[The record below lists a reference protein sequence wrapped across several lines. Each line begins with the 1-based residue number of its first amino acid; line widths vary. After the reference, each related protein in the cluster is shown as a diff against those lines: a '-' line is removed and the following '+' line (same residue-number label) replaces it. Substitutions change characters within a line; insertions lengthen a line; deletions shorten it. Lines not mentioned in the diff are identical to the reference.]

1 MREKI
6 FLLTALLCA
15 VVQGA
20 WAQITFPIVYDDVWD
35 GTSKTK
41 PAYDAGRGYVI
52 INRAS
57 ELAYIREHWEDDS
70 GDGVDKDY
78 WEHNYLLNANIDLGD
93 AVSWIP
99 LGKGKTHAFKGILYG
114 ENHTIRIHIWGT
126 NDNNQGFFADISG
139 TVQDL
144 HLTGK
149 IEVGNAKWVG
159 GIAGSNFGV
168 IKNCWVSADV
178 SSSNSYLGGIVGD
191 NSESD
196 GGKAGTIE
204 YCCMTGN
211 VTNTGENSEVG
222 GIAGCSGGGSG
233 ANTVVRH
240 CTFYG
245 TVTVSHSQHNKYLG
259 TKYGTEENLY
269 DVFNQGEYDA
279 ASSMGL
285 YRQAIRYPYAININI
300 VGLSEVEVSAGG
312 ETDIPGWRHSE
323 TITLT
328 RKSSLPVKSVTVKD
342 ADGNNVSVSGNET
355 SGYTFTMPNKNV
367 NIAFVFDYADW
378 PTDGEGT
385 EASPYLLSSAEEWH
399 YFAHNVL
406 LGRPYSGKVIKLTND
421 ISVSHMVG
429 DSETNLFQGIFDGDG
444 HTLTINL
451 SNQSRFGAPF
461 KCVEGATIRNLRTAG
476 TIDGTGNADGKL
488 LAGMV
493 GVSFGNTTI
502 TGCRS
507 SVTLTTDFGED
518 AAMAGFVAGTKGG
531 SLTISGCVFD
541 GSMTGSTNTRCAG
554 IAGYEYGG
562 TTTTITD
569 CLFTPATLTV
579 STTDD
584 GYTKTFSRDADATIT
599 GCYYTQTL
607 GTAQGTEA
615 STPTSDPGNIGDLVK
630 DYGMVKAYENAI
642 FFDGKYCVVPTVA
655 TVIQPENEWDAVCWQ
670 THTAQA
676 DWTLLGEGSTSGHTL
691 GTAGTTTYYYITDN
705 LNFSNTN
712 AGGSG
717 LTVQGT
723 VYLYIPS
730 GMTLTSTGANA
741 NGQTG
746 AGAGI
751 ELTEGN
757 TLYLVGSGTLNATGG
772 NAANGG
778 NGGTGDDAY
787 MISDNTILGGSGGMG
802 GNGSGGAG
810 AGIAAGASVA
820 FMAPTAMW
828 WDCPSMRLYG
838 LRERQA

>member
-1 MREKI
+1 MRQKI
-6 FLLTALLCA
+6 FLLIALLCA
-15 VVQGA
+15 AAQGA
-20 WAQITFPIVYDDVWD
+20 WADSYDYPE
-35 GTSKTK
+35 KTK
-41 PAYDAGRGYVI
+41 PQFYASYGGKSNVVVI
-52 INRAS
+52 NTAA
-57 ELAYIREHWEDDS
+57 ELAYITEHFYEDS
-70 GDGVDKDY
+70 GFPVDRDDWSQLDYYLNTDIDMGTEHSWLPMGVDSNTGY
-78 WEHNYLLNANIDLGD
+78 
-93 AVSWIP
+93 S
-99 LGKGKTHAFKGILYG
+99 GKFWGNG
-114 ENHTIRIHIWGT
+114 HTITYYIWDLDEAGQGLFSTIHTYGRVYDVNVLCYINT
-126 NDNNQGFFADISG
+126 KRDY
-139 TVQDL
+139 
-144 HLTGK
+144 
-149 IEVGNAKWVG
+149 VG
-159 GIAGSNFGV
+159 GIAGQSWGH
-168 IKNCWVSADV
+168 IENCTATVNILCHEV
-178 SSSNSYLGGIVGD
+178 HCVGGIVGYTH
-191 NSESD
+191 SGAFVAGCHVMGRIECTGPSMQVGGITGCID
-196 GGKAGTIE
+196 GAYITTVRNCWVEADIITDEAPSLYNADVGGIAGQNEYCVE

-211 VTNTGENSEVG
+211 VTVKGKETGVG
-222 GIAGCSGGGSG
+222 GIVGS
-233 ANTVVRH
+233 NEKTVSH

-245 TVTVSHSQHNKYLG
+245 TVSVNKDQKNKYVG
-259 TKYGTEENLY
+259 
-269 DVFNQGEYDA
+269 GEAPA
-279 ASSMGL
+279 ASSDNMYDAFNQDEYNDAKSRGYDL
-285 YRQAIRYPYAININI
+285 YCQAIKYPYAININI

-406 LGRPYSGKVIKLTND
+406 LGRPYSGKVIKLAND

-655 TVIQPENEWDAVCWQ
+655 TVIQPENE
-670 THTAQA
+670 
-676 DWTLLGEGSTSGHTL
+676 
-691 GTAGTTTYYYITDN
+691 
-705 LNFSNTN
+705 
-712 AGGSG
+712 
-717 LTVQGT
+717 
-723 VYLYIPS
+723 
-730 GMTLTSTGANA
+730 
-741 NGQTG
+741 
-746 AGAGI
+746 
-751 ELTEGN
+751 
-757 TLYLVGSGTLNATGG
+757 
-772 NAANGG
+772 
-778 NGGTGDDAY
+778 
-787 MISDNTILGGSGGMG
+787 
-802 GNGSGGAG
+802 
-810 AGIAAGASVA
+810 
-820 FMAPTAMW
+820 
-828 WDCPSMRLYG
+828 
-838 LRERQA
+838 